1 MDLIRL
7 TTIFTSVSCVV
18 MTTPSSEGCV
28 GLCGAQEDGAVISS
42 YSQDLVSHYY
52 DLCLLLDYIL
62 EASSFYESFLKG
74 CMLICNS
81 YWSLKHILEAS
92 NL

>member
-1 MDLIRL
+1 MLICKSYWSL
-7 TTIFTSVSCVV
+7 KHVLEATYSFFWGCMLDCV
-18 MTTPSSEGCV
+18 
-28 GLCGAQEDGAVISS
+28 LYRFD
-42 YSQDLVSHYY
+42 QDLGHYY

>member
-7 TTIFTSVSCVV
+7 TTSFTSVSCVV

-52 DLCLLLDYIL
+52 DLCLLRDYIL
-62 EASSFYESFLKG
+62 EASSFYELFLNG
-74 CMLICNS
+74 CMLICKS
-81 YWSLKHILEAS
+81 YWSLKHVLEAS

>member
-1 MDLIRL
+1 M
-7 TTIFTSVSCVV
+7 SCVV

-52 DLCLLLDYIL
+52 VLCLLRDYIL
-62 EASSFYESFLKG
+62 EASSFYELFLKG
-74 CMLICNS
+74 CMLICKS
-81 YWSLKHILEAS
+81 YWSLKHVLEATYS
-92 NL
+92 FF